1 MSLCVLSGEFLLQM
15 KNIVVLG
22 STGSIGKNTLEVV
35 RNLKDKFRVV
45 GLSSNSRWELL
56 SEQVEEF
63 KPTYVAL
70 NDAQLVEKLKGR
82 FPNNHLEILTG
93 NNCLEEIVL
102 KQEVDIV
109 VSAVVGA
116 VGLPAAIATVQQ
128 GKTLALANKESLV
141 MAGHIMMSL
150 AKKNQ
155 ILPVDSEHS
164 AIFQSLQSGKPSE
177 VKRVIITASGGPFYD
192 YPIDKLSDVKP
203 AQALKHP
210 TWQMGQKIT
219 IDSATLMNKALEII
233 EAKWLF
239 DLKVEQIDVVIHPQ
253 SIIHSMVEF
262 CDGSVVAQM
271 GMPDMKVP
279 IQYALTYPERRY
291 LSVQPLDLSK
301 IGSLT
306 FKKPDMEKFPA
317 LRLGYQAAKEGGTI
331 GATLNAANE
340 VAVQAF
346 LDGRIRFTEIASY
359 VEKTIN
365 SHHFIKNPCLEDVL
379 TADAWARQEMKK
391 CLM

>member
-1 MSLCVLSGEFLLQM
+1 M

-22 STGSIGKNTLEVV
+22 STGSIGKNTLEVA
-35 RNLKDKFRVV
+35 RNLKDKFRVI

-56 SEQVEEF
+56 AEQVEEF

-70 NDAQLVEKLKGR
+70 NDSQLGEKLKRR
-82 FPNNHLEILTG
+82 FPDNHLKILTG
-93 NNCLEEIVL
+93 NKCLEEIVL
-102 KQEVDIV
+102 HEEVDIV

-141 MAGHIMMSL
+141 MAGHIVMSL

-164 AIFQSLQSGKPSE
+164 AIFQSLQSGKRSE
-177 VKRVIITASGGPFYD
+177 IKRVIITASGGPFYD
-192 YPIDKLSDVKP
+192 YPVDKLSDVSP

-233 EAKWLF
+233 EARWLF

-279 IQYALTYPERRY
+279 IQYALHI
-291 LSVQPLDLSK
+291 L
-301 IGSLT
+301 
-306 FKKPDMEKFPA
+306 
-317 LRLGYQAAKEGGTI
+317 KEC
-331 GATLNAANE
+331 
-340 VAVQAF
+340 
-346 LDGRIRFTEIASY
+346 
-359 VEKTIN
+359 
-365 SHHFIKNPCLEDVL
+365 P
-379 TADAWARQEMKK
+379 
-391 CLM
+391 

>member
-1 MSLCVLSGEFLLQM
+1 M

-22 STGSIGKNTLEVV
+22 STGSIGRNTLEVA
-35 RNLKDKFRVV
+35 RNLKNAFQVV

-56 SEQVEEF
+56 AEQVEEF
-63 KPTYVAL
+63 KPRYVAL
-70 NDAQLVEKLKGR
+70 TDSGLVEKLKRR
-82 FPNNHLEILTG
+82 FQGNQIKILTG
-93 NNCLEEIVL
+93 NQCLQEIVV
-102 KQEVDIV
+102 KPEVDIV

-116 VGLPAAIATVQQ
+116 VGLPAAIATIEQ

-141 MAGHIMMSL
+141 MAGHIVMSL
-150 AKKNQ
+150 AKKDQ

-164 AIFQSLQSGKPSE
+164 AIFQSLHSGKPCE
-177 VKRVIITASGGPFYD
+177 VKRVIITASGGPFCD
-192 YPIDKLSDVKP
+192 YPADKLPEVKP

-239 DLKVEQIDVVIHPQ
+239 GLTAEQIDVVIHPQ

-262 CDGSVVAQM
+262 CDGSVIAQM
-271 GMPDMKVP
+271 GLPDMKVP
-279 IQYALTYPERRY
+279 IQYALTYPER
-291 LSVQPLDLSK
+291 SPLDVRWFDLPAL
-301 IGSLT
+301 GHLT
-306 FKKPDMEKFPA
+306 FRKPDAEKFPA
-317 LRLGYQAAKEGGTI
+317 LRLGYQAAREGGTT

-346 LDGRIRFTEIASY
+346 LDGQIRFTEIASH
-359 VEKTIN
+359 VEKVI
-365 SHHFIKNPCLEDVL
+365 SHHHFIKNPCLEEIL
-379 TADAWARQEMKK
+379 AADAWARQEMKK
-391 CLM
+391 CLI

>member
-1 MSLCVLSGEFLLQM
+1 M
-15 KNIVVLG
+15 KTIVVLG

-56 SEQVEEF
+56 AEQVEEF
-63 KPTYVAL
+63 KPGYVAL
-70 NDAQLVEKLKGR
+70 NDCESVEKLKRR
-82 FPNNHLEILTG
+82 FHNNQLNILTG
-93 NNCLEEIVL
+93 NNCLKEIVL
-102 KQEVDIV
+102 RNDVDIV

-116 VGLPAAIATVQQ
+116 VGLPAAIATIEQ
-128 GKTLALANKESLV
+128 GKALALANKESLV
-141 MAGHIMMSL
+141 MAGHIVMPL
-150 AKKNQ
+150 AKKDQ

-164 AIFQSLQSGKPSE
+164 AIFQSLHSGKPSE

-192 YPIDKLSDVKP
+192 YPMEKLSEVTP

-210 TWQMGQKIT
+210 TWQMGRKIT

-239 DLKVEQIDVVIHPQ
+239 DLRVEQIEVVIHPQ

-262 CDGSVVAQM
+262 CDGSVIAQM

-279 IQYALTYPERRY
+279 IQYALTYPERSPLLVRA
-291 LSVQPLDLSK
+291 LDLSS

-317 LRLGYQAAKEGGTI
+317 LRLGYQAAKEGGTM

-346 LDGRIRFTEIASY
+346 LDGQIKFTEIALY
-359 VEKTIN
+359 VEKVIDN
-365 SHHFIKNPCLEDVL
+365 HHFIKNPCLEDIL
-379 TADAWARQEMKK
+379 AADAWARQEVKK

>member
-1 MSLCVLSGEFLLQM
+1 M
-15 KNIVVLG
+15 KNIVILG
-22 STGSIGKNTLEVV
+22 STGSIGKNTLEVA
-35 RNLKDKFRVV
+35 RNLKDKFRVI

-56 SEQVEEF
+56 SDQIEEF
-63 KPTYVAL
+63 KPTYIAL
-70 NDAQLVEKLKGR
+70 NDSKLVEKIKSR
-82 FPNNHLEILTG
+82 FPNNNVKVITG

-102 KQEVDIV
+102 KKEVDIV

-116 VGLPAAIATVQQ
+116 VGLPAAIATLQQ
-128 GKTLALANKESLV
+128 GKILALANKESLV
-141 MAGHIMMSL
+141 MAGHIVMSL

-177 VKRVIITASGGPFYD
+177 IKRVIITASGGPFYD
-192 YPIDKLSDVKP
+192 YPREKLPDVSP

-210 TWQMGQKIT
+210 TWRMGQKIT

-239 DLKVEQIDVVIHPQ
+239 DLKIEQIDVVIHPQ

-262 CDGSVVAQM
+262 CDGSVIAQM

-279 IQYALTYPERRY
+279 IQYALTYPERKA
-291 LSVQPLDLSK
+291 LSVKPFDLSS
-301 IGSLT
+301 IGNLT
-306 FKKPDMEKFPA
+306 FKKPDIEKFPA
-317 LRLGYQAAKEGGTI
+317 LKLGYQAAREGGTI

-346 LDGRIRFTEIASY
+346 LDGHIRFTEIVSY
-359 VEKTIN
+359 VEKMVN
-365 SHHFIKNPCLEDVL
+365 DHHFIKNPCLEDVL
-379 TADAWARQEMKK
+379 AADIWARQEIKNAIFK
-391 CLM
+391 RIN

>member
-1 MSLCVLSGEFLLQM
+1 M

-22 STGSIGKNTLEVV
+22 STGSIGRNTLEVV
-35 RNLKDKFRVV
+35 RNLKSEFRVV
-45 GLSSNSRWELL
+45 GLSSNSQWELL
-56 SEQVEEF
+56 ASQIEEF
-63 KPTYVAL
+63 KPAYVAL
-70 NDAQLVEKLKGR
+70 NDIQLAERIKSRFSDNQLKI
-82 FPNNHLEILTG
+82 FTG
-93 NNCLEEIVL
+93 NNCLREIVL
-102 KQEVDIV
+102 NREVDIV
-109 VSAVVGA
+109 LSAVVGA
-116 VGLPAAIATVQQ
+116 VGLPAAITTLEQ
-128 GKTLALANKESLV
+128 GKTLALAIKESLV
-141 MAGHIMMSL
+141 MGGQIVMSL
-150 AKKNQ
+150 AKRNK

-164 AIFQSLQSGKPSE
+164 SIFQSVQSGKLSE
-177 VKRVIITASGGPFYD
+177 IKRVIITASGGPFYD
-192 YPIDKLSDVKP
+192 YPKDKLPEVSP

-210 TWQMGQKIT
+210 TGQMGQKIT

-233 EAKWLF
+233 EARWLF

-279 IQYALTYPERRY
+279 IQYALTYPERMP
-291 LSVQPLDLSK
+291 LSVQPLNLSN

-317 LRLGYQAAKEGGTI
+317 LKLGYEAAREGGTM

-346 LDGRIRFTEIASY
+346 LNGLLKFTEIASS
-359 VEKTIN
+359 VEKVIN
-365 SHHFIKNPCLEDVL
+365 NHHYIKNPCLEDIL
-379 TADAWARQEMKK
+379 TADAWARQEIKK
-391 CLM
+391 CLT

>member
-1 MSLCVLSGEFLLQM
+1 
-15 KNIVVLG
+15 
-22 STGSIGKNTLEVV
+22 
-35 RNLKDKFRVV
+35 
-45 GLSSNSRWELL
+45 
-56 SEQVEEF
+56 
-63 KPTYVAL
+63 
-70 NDAQLVEKLKGR
+70 
-82 FPNNHLEILTG
+82 
-93 NNCLEEIVL
+93 
-102 KQEVDIV
+102 
-109 VSAVVGA
+109 
-116 VGLPAAIATVQQ
+116 
-128 GKTLALANKESLV
+128 
-141 MAGHIMMSL
+141 
-150 AKKNQ
+150 
-155 ILPVDSEHS
+155 
-164 AIFQSLQSGKPSE
+164 SGKPSE
-177 VKRVIITASGGPFYD
+177 IKRVIITASGGPFYD
-192 YPIDKLSDVKP
+192 YPVDKLSDVSP

-239 DLKVEQIDVVIHPQ
+239 NLKVEQIDVVIHPQ

-279 IQYALTYPERRY
+279 IQYALTYPERMP
-291 LSVQPLDLSK
+291 LSVQPLNLSS

-317 LRLGYQAAKEGGTI
+317 LRLGYQAAREGGTM

-346 LDGRIRFTEIASY
+346 LDGQIKFTEIASS
-359 VEKTIN
+359 VEKVIN
-365 SHHFIKNPCLEDVL
+365 NHHYIKNPCLEDIL
-379 TADAWARQEMKK
+379 TADAWARQETKK

>member
-1 MSLCVLSGEFLLQM
+1 M

-22 STGSIGKNTLEVV
+22 STGSIGKNTLEVA
-35 RNLKDKFRVV
+35 RNLKDKFRVI
-45 GLSSNSRWELL
+45 GLSANSRWELL
-56 SEQVEEF
+56 SEQIKEF
-63 KPTYVAL
+63 KPRYVAL
-70 NDAQLVEKLKGR
+70 NNNHVAEKVKER
-82 FPNNHLEILTG
+82 FPDNQLKILTG
-93 NNCLEEIVL
+93 NNCLEEIVSND
-102 KQEVDIV
+102 EVDVV

-116 VGLPAAIATVQQ
+116 VGLPAAIATIQR
-128 GKTLALANKESLV
+128 GKILALANKESLV
-141 MAGHIMMSL
+141 MAGHIVMPL

-164 AIFQSLQSGKPSE
+164 AIFQSLQSGKRSE
-177 VKRVIITASGGPFYD
+177 IKRVIITASGGPFYD
-192 YPIDKLSDVKP
+192 YPEEKLSDVTP

-239 DLKVEQIDVVIHPQ
+239 NLTAEQIDVVIHPQ
-253 SIIHSMVEF
+253 SIIHSLVEF
-262 CDGSVVAQM
+262 CDGSVIAQM

-279 IQYALTYPERRY
+279 IQYALTYPERMH
-291 LSVQPLDLSK
+291 LGVKPLDLPG

-317 LRLGYQAAKEGGTI
+317 LRLGYEAVREGGTV

-346 LDGRIRFTEIASY
+346 LDGKIKFTQIATH
-359 VEKTIN
+359 VEKVIN
-365 SHHFIKNPCLEDVL
+365 NHHYIKNPCLEEVL
-379 TADAWARQEMKK
+379 AADTWARQEIKK

>member
-1 MSLCVLSGEFLLQM
+1 M

-35 RNLKDKFRVV
+35 RNLKDKFRVI

-56 SEQVEEF
+56 AEQIEEF
-63 KPTYVAL
+63 KPRYVAL
-70 NDAQLVEKLKGR
+70 NDCQFVDKLQHRFRYNQLKIR
-82 FPNNHLEILTG
+82 TG
-93 NNCLEEIVL
+93 NGCLREIVSHHD
-102 KQEVDIV
+102 VDIV

-116 VGLPAAIATVQQ
+116 VGLPATIATVEQ

-141 MAGHIMMSL
+141 MAGHIVMPL
-150 AKKNQ
+150 ARKNQ

-164 AIFQSLQSGKPSE
+164 AIFQSLHSGRQAE
-177 VKRVIITASGGPFYD
+177 IKRVILTASGGPFCD
-192 YPIDKLSDVKP
+192 LPPDKLPDIKP
-203 AQALKHP
+203 EQALRHP

-219 IDSATLMNKALEII
+219 IDSATLMNKALEVI

-239 DLKVEQIDVVIHPQ
+239 GLKAEQIDVVIHPQ

-262 CDGSVVAQM
+262 CDGSVIAQM

-279 IQYALTYPERRY
+279 IQYALTYPERSP
-291 LSVQPLDLSK
+291 LNVQPLDLSG

-317 LRLGYQAAKEGGTI
+317 LRLGYQAAREGGTV
-331 GATLNAANE
+331 GVTLNAANE

-346 LDGRIRFTEIASY
+346 LNGQIRFTEIALY
-359 VEKTIN
+359 VEKVIN
-365 SHHFIKNPCLEDVL
+365 NHHFIKNPCLEDIL
-379 TADAWARQEMKK
+379 AADVWARQEMKK

>member
-1 MSLCVLSGEFLLQM
+1 M

-22 STGSIGKNTLEVV
+22 STGSIGKNTLEVA
-35 RNLKDKFRVV
+35 RNLKDTFQVV
-45 GLSSNSRWELL
+45 GLSSNSQWELL
-56 SEQVEEF
+56 AEQVEEF
-63 KPTYVAL
+63 KPRYVAL
-70 NDAQLVEKLKGR
+70 TDCGLAEKLKRR
-82 FPNNHLEILTG
+82 FQGNQLKILTG
-93 NNCLEEIVL
+93 NNCLQEIVV
-102 KQEVDIV
+102 KPEVDIV

-116 VGLPAAIATVQQ
+116 VGLPAAIATIEQ

-141 MAGHIMMSL
+141 MAGHLVMSL

-164 AIFQSLQSGKPSE
+164 AIFQSLRSGRPSE
-177 VKRVIITASGGPFYD
+177 VKRVIITASGGPFCD
-192 YPIDKLSDVKP
+192 YPADKLPDVKP

-239 DLKVEQIDVVIHPQ
+239 GLTSEQIDVVIHPQ

-262 CDGSVVAQM
+262 
-271 GMPDMKVP
+271 
-279 IQYALTYPERRY
+279 QYALTYPER
-291 LSVQPLDLSK
+291 SPLDVRWFDLPAL
-301 IGSLT
+301 GNLT
-306 FKKPDMEKFPA
+306 FRKPDVEKFPA
-317 LRLGYQAAKEGGTI
+317 LRLGYHAAREGGTT

-346 LDGRIRFTEIASY
+346 LDGQIRFTEIASQ
-359 VEKTIN
+359 VEKVIN
-365 SHHFIKNPCLEDVL
+365 HHHFIKNPCLEEIL
-379 TADAWARQEMKK
+379 AADAWARREMKK
-391 CLM
+391 CLI

>member
-1 MSLCVLSGEFLLQM
+1 MI

-35 RNLKDKFRVV
+35 RNLKDEFRVV
-45 GLSSNSRWELL
+45 GLSANSRWELL
-56 SEQVEEF
+56 SEQIEEF
-63 KPTYVAL
+63 QPAYVAL
-70 NDAQLVEKLKGR
+70 NNGGLVEKLKNR
-82 FPNNHLEILTG
+82 FSNNRLEIIAG
-93 NNCLEEIVL
+93 NNCLKELVL
-102 KQEVDIV
+102 RDEVDIV

-116 VGLPAAIATVQQ
+116 VGLPAAIATLQQ

-141 MAGHIMMSL
+141 MAGHIVMSL
-150 AKKNQ
+150 AKKAQ

-164 AIFQSLQSGKPSE
+164 AIFQALQSGRRNE
-177 VKRVIITASGGPFYD
+177 IKRVIITASGGPFYD
-192 YPIDKLSDVKP
+192 YPQDELPNVKP

-233 EAKWLF
+233 EARWLF
-239 DLKVEQIDVVIHPQ
+239 DLKTEQIDVVIHPQ

-262 CDGSVVAQM
+262 CDGSVIAQM

-279 IQYALTYPERRY
+279 IQYALTYPERKS
-291 LSVQPLDLSK
+291 LSVQHLDLSK

-317 LRLGYQAAKEGGTI
+317 LRLGYQAAKEGGTVGVI
-331 GATLNAANE
+331 LNAANE

-346 LDGRIRFTEIASY
+346 LNGQIKFTEISSS
-359 VEKTIN
+359 VEKVIN
-365 SHHFIKNPCLEDVL
+365 NHLFIKNPCLEDIL
-379 TADAWARQEMKK
+379 AADSWARQEITK
-391 CLM
+391 CLL

>member
-1 MSLCVLSGEFLLQM
+1 M

-22 STGSIGKNTLEVV
+22 STGSIGKNTLEVA
-35 RNLKDKFRVV
+35 RNLKDKFRVI

-56 SEQVEEF
+56 AEQVEEF

-70 NDAQLVEKLKGR
+70 NDSQLGEKLKRR
-82 FPNNHLEILTG
+82 FPDNHLKILTG
-93 NNCLEEIVL
+93 NKCLEEIVL
-102 KQEVDIV
+102 HEEVDIV

-141 MAGHIMMSL
+141 MAGHIVMSL

-164 AIFQSLQSGKPSE
+164 AIFQSLQSGKRSE
-177 VKRVIITASGGPFYD
+177 IKRVIITASGGPFYD
-192 YPIDKLSDVKP
+192 YPVDKLSDVSP

-233 EAKWLF
+233 EARWLF

-279 IQYALTYPERRY
+279 IQYALTYPERMP
-291 LSVQPLDLSK
+291 LSVQPLNLSS

-317 LRLGYQAAKEGGTI
+317 LRLGYQAAREGGTM

-346 LDGRIRFTEIASY
+346 LDGQIKFTEIASSA
-359 VEKTIN
+359 EKVIN
-365 SHHFIKNPCLEDVL
+365 NHHYIKNPCLEDIL
-379 TADAWARQEMKK
+379 TADAWARQETKK

>member
-1 MSLCVLSGEFLLQM
+1 M

-22 STGSIGKNTLEVV
+22 STGSIGKNTLEVA

-56 SEQVEEF
+56 AEQIEEF
-63 KPTYVAL
+63 KPTCVAL
-70 NDAQLVEKLKGR
+70 NDRQLAEKLKRR
-82 FPNNHLEILTG
+82 FTDNNLKILTG
-93 NNCLEEIVL
+93 NNCLKEIVSN
-102 KQEVDIV
+102 QEVDV
-109 VSAVVGA
+109 VVLAVVGA
-116 VGLPAAIATVQQ
+116 VGLPAAIETVQQ
-128 GKTLALANKESLV
+128 GKILALANKESLV
-141 MAGHIMMSL
+141 MAGHIVMPL

-164 AIFQSLQSGKPSE
+164 AIFQSLQSGKPGE
-177 VKRVIITASGGPFYD
+177 IKRVIITASGGPFYD
-192 YPIDKLSDVKP
+192 YPSDKLSDVTTE
-203 AQALKHP
+203 QALKHP

-239 DLKVEQIDVVIHPQ
+239 NLKAEQIDVVIHPQ

-279 IQYALTYPERRY
+279 IQYALTYPERMP
-291 LSVQPLDLSK
+291 LSVQPLNLSN

-317 LRLGYQAAKEGGTI
+317 LKLGYEAAREGGTM

-346 LDGRIRFTEIASY
+346 LNGQIKFTEIATS
-359 VEKTIN
+359 VEKVIN
-365 SHHFIKNPCLEDVL
+365 NHHYIKNPCLEDIL
-379 TADAWARQEMKK
+379 TADAWARQETKK

>member
-1 MSLCVLSGEFLLQM
+1 M

-56 SEQVEEF
+56 AEQVEEF
-63 KPTYVAL
+63 KPKYVAL
-70 NDAQLVEKLKGR
+70 NDCESVEKLRRR
-82 FPNNHLEILTG
+82 FHKNQLNILTG
-93 NNCLEEIVL
+93 SNCLKEIVSRE
-102 KQEVDIV
+102 EVDVV

-116 VGLPAAIATVQQ
+116 VGLPAAIATIEQ
-128 GKTLALANKESLV
+128 GKMLALANKESLV
-141 MAGHIMMSL
+141 MAGHIVMPL
-150 AKKNQ
+150 ARKDQ

-164 AIFQSLQSGKPSE
+164 AIFQSLHSGKPCE

-192 YPIDKLSDVKP
+192 YPMEKLSDVTP

-239 DLKVEQIDVVIHPQ
+239 DLRIDQIDVVIHPQ

-262 CDGSVVAQM
+262 CDGSVIAQM

-279 IQYALTYPERRY
+279 IQYALTYPERSP
-291 LSVQPLDLSK
+291 LMVQSLDLSSV
-301 IGSLT
+301 GSLT

-317 LRLGYQAAKEGGTI
+317 LRLGYQAAKEGGTM

-346 LDGRIRFTEIASY
+346 LVGKIQFTEIASY
-359 VEKTIN
+359 VEKVIHN
-365 SHHFIKNPCLEDVL
+365 HHFIKNPCLGDIL
-379 TADAWARQEMKK
+379 AADTWARQEVKK
-391 CLM
+391 CLI

>member
-1 MSLCVLSGEFLLQM
+1 M
-15 KNIVVLG
+15 KNIIILG

-35 RNLKDKFRVV
+35 RNLKDKFRVI

-56 SEQVEEF
+56 ADQIEEF
-63 KPTYVAL
+63 KPTYIAL
-70 NDAQLVEKLKGR
+70 NDSQLVEKIKGR
-82 FPNNHLEILTG
+82 FPHNNDVKVITG

-109 VSAVVGA
+109 VSAVMGA
-116 VGLPAAIATVQQ
+116 VGLPAAIATLQQ
-128 GKTLALANKESLV
+128 GKILALANKESLV
-141 MAGHIMMSL
+141 MAGHIVMSL

-155 ILPVDSEHS
+155 ILPIDSEHS

-177 VKRVIITASGGPFYD
+177 IKRVIITASGGPFYD
-192 YPIDKLSDVKP
+192 YPGDKLSDVSP

-239 DLKVEQIDVVIHPQ
+239 DLKTEQIDVVIHPQ

-262 CDGSVVAQM
+262 CDGSVIAQM

-279 IQYALTYPERRY
+279 IQYALTYPERKA
-291 LSVQPLDLSK
+291 LSVKSFDLSS

-317 LRLGYQAAKEGGTI
+317 LKLGYQAAREGGTI
-331 GATLNAANE
+331 GAILNAANE

-346 LDGRIRFTEIASY
+346 LNGHIRFTEIVSY
-359 VEKTIN
+359 VEKMIN
-365 SHHFIKNPCLEDVL
+365 DHHFIKNPCLEDIL
-379 TADAWARQEMKK
+379 AADIWARQEIKNALFK
-391 CLM
+391 RIN

>member
-1 MSLCVLSGEFLLQM
+1 M

-35 RNLKDKFRVV
+35 RNLKDKFWVV
-45 GLSSNSRWELL
+45 GLSANSQWELL
-56 SEQVEEF
+56 AEQVEEF
-63 KPTYVAL
+63 KPKYVAL
-70 NDAQLVEKLKGR
+70 NDCESVEKLKRR
-82 FPNNHLEILTG
+82 FHNNHLNIFTG
-93 NNCLEEIVL
+93 NNCLKEIVL
-102 KQEVDIV
+102 RNDVDVV

-116 VGLPAAIATVQQ
+116 VGLPAAIATIEQ

-141 MAGHIMMSL
+141 MAGHLVMPL
-150 AKKNQ
+150 AKKDQ

-164 AIFQSLQSGKPSE
+164 AIFQSLHSGKRCE

-192 YPIDKLSDVKP
+192 YPMEKLSDVKP

-239 DLKVEQIDVVIHPQ
+239 NLKIEQIDVVIHPQ

-262 CDGSVVAQM
+262 CDGSVIAQM

-279 IQYALTYPERRY
+279 IQYALTYPERSPLPVRA
-291 LSVQPLDLSK
+291 LDLSS

-317 LRLGYQAAKEGGTI
+317 LRLGYQAAKEGGTM

-346 LDGRIRFTEIASY
+346 LNGRIQFTEIASY
-359 VEKTIN
+359 VEKMIHN
-365 SHHFIKNPCLEDVL
+365 HHFIKNPCLEDIL
-379 TADAWARQEMKK
+379 AADAWARQEVKK
-391 CLM
+391 CLT

>member
-1 MSLCVLSGEFLLQM
+1 MTM

-56 SEQVEEF
+56 AEQVEEF
-63 KPTYVAL
+63 KPKYVAL
-70 NDAQLVEKLKGR
+70 NDCESVEKLRRR
-82 FPNNHLEILTG
+82 FHKNQLNILTG
-93 NNCLEEIVL
+93 SNCLKEIVSRE
-102 KQEVDIV
+102 EVDVV

-116 VGLPAAIATVQQ
+116 VGLPAAIATIEQ
-128 GKTLALANKESLV
+128 GKMLALANKESLV
-141 MAGHIMMSL
+141 MAGHIVMPL
-150 AKKNQ
+150 ARKDQ

-164 AIFQSLQSGKPSE
+164 AIFQSLHSGKPCE

-192 YPIDKLSDVKP
+192 YPIEKLSDVTP

-239 DLKVEQIDVVIHPQ
+239 DLRIDQIDVVIHPQ

-262 CDGSVVAQM
+262 CDGSVIAQM

-279 IQYALTYPERRY
+279 IQYALTYPERSP
-291 LSVQPLDLSK
+291 LMVQSLDLSSV
-301 IGSLT
+301 GSLT

-317 LRLGYQAAKEGGTI
+317 LRLGYQAAKEGGTM

-346 LDGRIRFTEIASY
+346 LVGKIQFTEIASY
-359 VEKTIN
+359 VEKVIHN
-365 SHHFIKNPCLEDVL
+365 HHFIKNPCLGDIL
-379 TADAWARQEMKK
+379 AADTWARQEVKK
-391 CLM
+391 CLI

>member
-1 MSLCVLSGEFLLQM
+1 M

-22 STGSIGKNTLEVV
+22 STGSIGKNTLEVA
-35 RNLKDKFRVV
+35 RNLKDKFQVV

-56 SEQVEEF
+56 AEQVEEF
-63 KPTYVAL
+63 KPRYVAL
-70 NDAQLVEKLKGR
+70 NDCELVKKLQQR
-82 FPNNHLEILTG
+82 FQGNHLEILTG
-93 NNCLEEIVL
+93 NNCLQEIVL
-102 KQEVDIV
+102 NCDADIV

-116 VGLPAAIATVQQ
+116 VGLPAAIATIEQ

-141 MAGHIMMSL
+141 MAGHIVMPL
-150 AKKNQ
+150 AKKDQ

-164 AIFQSLQSGKPSE
+164 AIFQSLRSGRSCE

-192 YPIDKLSDVKP
+192 YPADKLPGVKP

-239 DLKVEQIDVVIHPQ
+239 GLTAEQIDVVIHPQ
-253 SIIHSMVEF
+253 SIIHSLVEF
-262 CDGSVVAQM
+262 CDGSVIAQM
-271 GMPDMKVP
+271 GLPDMKVP
-279 IQYALTYPERRY
+279 IQYALTYPER
-291 LSVQPLDLSK
+291 SPLGVRWFDLPAL
-301 IGSLT
+301 GSLT
-306 FKKPDMEKFPA
+306 FRKPDVEKFPA
-317 LRLGYQAAKEGGTI
+317 LRLGYQAAREGGTT

-346 LDGRIRFTEIASY
+346 LDGQIKFTEIAVY
-359 VEKTIN
+359 VEKVID
-365 SHHFIKNPCLEDVL
+365 HHQFIKNPCLEEIL
-379 TADAWARQEMKK
+379 AADAWARQEMKK
-391 CLM
+391 CLI

>member
-1 MSLCVLSGEFLLQM
+1 M

-22 STGSIGKNTLEVV
+22 STGSIGKNTLEVA
-35 RNLKDKFRVV
+35 RNLKDKFQIV

-56 SEQVEEF
+56 AEQVEEF
-63 KPTYVAL
+63 KPRYVAL
-70 NDAQLVEKLKGR
+70 TDCGLVEKLKRR
-82 FPNNHLEILTG
+82 FQGNQLKILTG
-93 NNCLEEIVL
+93 NNCLQEIVL
-102 KQEVDIV
+102 KPEVDIV

-116 VGLPAAIATVQQ
+116 VGLPAAIATIEQ

-141 MAGHIMMSL
+141 MAGHLVMSL

-164 AIFQSLQSGKPSE
+164 AIFQSLHSGKPRE
-177 VKRVIITASGGPFYD
+177 IKRVIITASGGPFCD
-192 YPIDKLSDVKP
+192 YPADKLPEVKP

-239 DLKVEQIDVVIHPQ
+239 GLTAEQIDVVIHPQ

-262 CDGSVVAQM
+262 CDGSVIAQM
-271 GMPDMKVP
+271 GLPDMKVP
-279 IQYALTYPERRY
+279 IQYALTYPERSPLGVRW
-291 LSVQPLDLSK
+291 LDLPG

-306 FKKPDMEKFPA
+306 FKKPDVDKFPA
-317 LRLGYQAAKEGGTI
+317 LRLGYQAVREGGTT

-340 VAVQAF
+340 MAVQAF
-346 LDGRIRFTEIASY
+346 LNGQIRFTEIAVY
-359 VEKTIN
+359 VEKVIN
-365 SHHFIKNPCLEDVL
+365 HHHFIKNPCLEEVL
-379 TADAWARQEMKK
+379 AADAWARQEMKK

>member
-1 MSLCVLSGEFLLQM
+1 MI

-22 STGSIGKNTLEVV
+22 STGSIGRNTLEVV

-45 GLSSNSRWELL
+45 GLSANSRWELL
-56 SEQVEEF
+56 SEQIEEF
-63 KPTYVAL
+63 KPAYVAI
-70 NDAQLVEKLKGR
+70 NNGELVENLKNR
-82 FPNNHLEILTG
+82 FSNNRLKIITG
-93 NNCLEEIVL
+93 NNCLKELVL
-102 KQEVDIV
+102 KDEVDIV

-116 VGLPAAIATVQQ
+116 VGLPAAIATLQQ

-141 MAGHIMMSL
+141 MAGHIVMSL
-150 AKKNQ
+150 AKKDQ

-164 AIFQSLQSGKPSE
+164 AIFQSLQSGRLNE
-177 VKRVIITASGGPFYD
+177 IKRVIITASGGPFCD
-192 YPIDKLSDVKP
+192 YPKDKLSDVKP

-239 DLKVEQIDVVIHPQ
+239 DLKIEQIDVVIHPQ

-262 CDGSVVAQM
+262 CDGSVIAQM

-279 IQYALTYPERRY
+279 IQYALTYPERKS

-306 FKKPDMEKFPA
+306 FKKPDIEKFPA
-317 LRLGYQAAKEGGTI
+317 LRLGFQAAKEGGTV
-331 GATLNAANE
+331 GVTLNAANE

-346 LDGRIRFTEIASY
+346 LKGQIKFTDISSS
-359 VEKTIN
+359 VEKVIN
-365 SHHFIKNPCLEDVL
+365 NHHFIKNPCLEDIL
-379 TADAWARQEMKK
+379 AADSWARQEITK
-391 CLM
+391 CLL